1 MPCVYV
7 YRATWQQMCS
17 LAVWLELFK
26 AQLVRLAHI
35 LASAIMYA
43 STTTAVCTTVRQ
55 CSRKDCNCMTHVAT
69 HFDMLCTSVQCC
81 FMGQVYRD
89 AVRIHN
95 RGSAAM
101 KATLSLPHA
110 VQPFL
115 QAQPIAGFCQVC
127 LQPIDHL
134 QASI

>member
-1 MPCVYV
+1 MP
-7 YRATWQQMCS
+7 
-17 LAVWLELFK
+17 
-26 AQLVRLAHI
+26 
-35 LASAIMYA
+35 
-43 STTTAVCTTVRQ
+43 
-55 CSRKDCNCMTHVAT
+55 
-69 HFDMLCTSVQCC
+69 DMFAPVQCC

-115 QAQPIAGFCQVC
+115 QAQPIAGFCQVFV
-127 LQPIDHL
+127 LEL
-134 QASI
+134 QACVWLLLPNTYDVHLNIVLEARLRCL

>member
-1 MPCVYV
+1 MK
-7 YRATWQQMCS
+7 R
-17 LAVWLELFK
+17 F
-26 AQLVRLAHI
+26 
-35 LASAIMYA
+35 
-43 STTTAVCTTVRQ
+43 TA
-55 CSRKDCNCMTHVAT
+55 DIGYG
-69 HFDMLCTSVQCC
+69 SVQCC

-115 QAQPIAGFCQVC
+115 QAQPIAGFCQVS
-127 LQPIDHL
+127 PP
-134 QASI
+134 AGA

>member
-1 MPCVYV
+1 MNV
-7 YRATWQQMCS
+7 RA
-17 LAVWLELFK
+17 ERIR
-26 AQLVRLAHI
+26 LVHI
-35 LASAIMYA
+35 MFTAI
-43 STTTAVCTTVRQ
+43 CITVKNR
-55 CSRKDCNCMTHVAT
+55 SRGWDSH
-69 HFDMLCTSVQCC
+69 DMSCFVLDIFGPVQCC
-81 FMGQVYRD
+81 FIGQVYRD

-127 LQPIDHL
+127 ALELQVL
-134 QASI
+134 V

>member
-1 MPCVYV
+1 MQAQQHAIQSDSALKGLKLRDTSCHMP
-7 YRATWQQMCS
+7 
-17 LAVWLELFK
+17 F
-26 AQLVRLAHI
+26 
-35 LASAIMYA
+35 
-43 STTTAVCTTVRQ
+43 
-55 CSRKDCNCMTHVAT
+55 
-69 HFDMLCTSVQCC
+69 MLCASVQCC

-101 KATLSLPHA
+101 KATLSLPHT

-127 LQPIDHL
+127 VDLVLNCQL
-134 QASI
+134 SS

>member
-1 MPCVYV
+1 
-7 YRATWQQMCS
+7 
-17 LAVWLELFK
+17 
-26 AQLVRLAHI
+26 
-35 LASAIMYA
+35 
-43 STTTAVCTTVRQ
+43 
-55 CSRKDCNCMTHVAT
+55 
-69 HFDMLCTSVQCC
+69 
-81 FMGQVYRD
+81 MGQVYRD

-127 LQPIDHL
+127 LQPVDASFRTDCFCLNSSNAL
-134 QASI
+134 QVCADSSCMSMDMGIWYLKLVWSSLMLPFI

>member
-1 MPCVYV
+1 MGVS
-7 YRATWQQMCS
+7 Q
-17 LAVWLELFK
+17 
-26 AQLVRLAHI
+26 
-35 LASAIMYA
+35 
-43 STTTAVCTTVRQ
+43 
-55 CSRKDCNCMTHVAT
+55 HVMFHA
-69 HFDMLCTSVQCC
+69 DMFGLLQCC

-127 LQPIDHL
+127 ALELQVPV
-134 QASI
+134 